1 MTGVSLLIWNDQLF
15 QNHSIL
21 ISAMEK
27 AAAEL
32 ETKFEDA
39 ERRLDKV
46 RELSW
51 I

>member
-1 MTGVSLLIWNDQLF
+1 MTGVSFCTFDDQSF
-15 QNHSIL
+15 QNHGIL

-46 RELSW
+46 M
-51 I
+51 

>member
-1 MTGVSLLIWNDQLF
+1 MTEFPFCILNDQSF

-46 RELSW
+46 R
-51 I
+51 